1 MSGALNVFKTITANV
16 TTTPT
21 NAYST
26 PLGYSTVILLAQVAN
41 TGNSIIEIS
50 TGTANGASY
59 TALIANASVP
69 PNDAINSIAGR
80 LVLTYGQSF
89 RVSANVN
96 DSSQL
101 TLSLLETLV

>member
-21 NAYST
+21 NVYST
-26 PLGYSTVILLAQVAN
+26 PLGYSTVVLLAQVAN
-41 TGNSIIEIS
+41 TGNGTIEIS
-50 TGTANGASY
+50 TGTANGAAY

-69 PNDAINSIAGR
+69 SNDAINSIAGR

-96 DSSQL
+96 SSSQL

>member
-1 MSGALNVFKTITANV
+1 MSGALNIFRTITANV
-16 TTTPT
+16 TTTST
-21 NAYST
+21 SVYSA

-41 TGNSIIEIS
+41 TGNNIIQIS
-50 TGTANGASY
+50 TGTANGALY

-89 RVSANVN
+89 QVSASANAT
-96 DSSQL
+96 SQL
-101 TLSLLETLV
+101 TLSLLETLI

>member
-1 MSGALNVFKTITANV
+1 MSGALNIFKTVTANV

-21 NAYST
+21 NVYST
-26 PLGYSTVILLAQVAN
+26 PLGYYTVILLAQVAN
-41 TGNSIIEIS
+41 TGNSTIQIS
-50 TGTANGASY
+50 TGTANGAAY
-59 TALIANASVP
+59 TALIDNASVP

-89 RVSANVN
+89 RVSASDN

>member
-21 NAYST
+21 NVYST
-26 PLGYSTVILLAQVAN
+26 PLGYSTVVLLAQVAN
-41 TGNSIIEIS
+41 TGNGTIEIS
-50 TGTANGASY
+50 TGTANGAAY

-69 PNDAINSIAGR
+69 ANDAINSVAGR

-96 DSSQL
+96 SSSQL

>member
-21 NAYST
+21 NVYST
-26 PLGYSTVILLAQVAN
+26 PLGYSTVVLLAQVAN
-41 TGNSIIEIS
+41 TGNGTIEIS

-69 PNDAINSIAGR
+69 ANDAINSVAGR

-96 DSSQL
+96 SSSQL

>member
-16 TTTPT
+16 NTTLTS
-21 NAYST
+21 AYST

-41 TGNSIIEIS
+41 TGNDTIRIS
-50 TGTANGASY
+50 TGTANGAAY
-59 TALIANASVP
+59 TALIDNAIVP

-89 RVSANVN
+89 KVSASADGV
-96 DSSQL
+96 SQL